1 MRSMLEALYYGE
13 IRPEENIVPTN
24 PEYRKISRRVSEAM
38 GMWKGKLS
46 DDDFNQLEA
55 MLELRSQSES
65 MHATSTFING
75 FQLGALMMIEVYAAK
90 AELLNGLG

>member
-13 IRPEENIVPTN
+13 IRPEENIVSTN
-24 PEYRKISRRVSEAM
+24 SEYRKISRRVSEAM
-38 GMWKGKLS
+38 GIWKGKLS
-46 DDDFNQLEA
+46 NDDFNQLEA

-75 FQLGALMMIEVYAAK
+75 FQLGALMMLEICSAK
-90 AELLNGLG
+90 EELFNGLR